1 MCMRRTEREESDRVG
16 QVVPVVVARKEKKLK
31 DEDADHP
38 GSLLPGCRLSDLR
51 YDTQDSI

>member
-1 MCMRRTEREESDRVG
+1 MCMRKTEREESHRVG
-16 QVVPVVVARKEKKLK
+16 EVVLARKEKKLN

-51 YDTQDSI
+51 YDAHDSIC